1 MFNFNLA
8 EKLTL
13 QKMIILLA
21 IWIMVI
27 ILIYKTLA
35 LFDIIGRGW
44 IKYPESVI
52 IGLLTAISGGLT
64 DVYLL
69 FFGVLDFVKF
79 LQDWILLKGII
90 VLLIFVLFF
99 LGFQRLI
106 KLFEKKKK
114 VLEAEEIGRK
124 VGAGS

>member
-1 MFNFNLA
+1 
-8 EKLTL
+8 
-13 QKMIILLA
+13 
-21 IWIMVI
+21 MVI

-52 IGLLTAISGGLT
+52 IGLLIAISGGLT